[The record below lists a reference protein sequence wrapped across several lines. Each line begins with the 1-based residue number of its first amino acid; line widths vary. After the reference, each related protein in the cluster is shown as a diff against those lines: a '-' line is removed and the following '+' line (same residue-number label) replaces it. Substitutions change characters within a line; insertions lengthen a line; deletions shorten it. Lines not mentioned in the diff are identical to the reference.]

1 LQKTFQKLLLILVV
15 LLIATGCGNQNSP
28 SLGEDDLLASLIP
41 PTMVVTPKEST
52 PTSAI
57 APTKTPEPSAT
68 PVPFT
73 TIVFTGV
80 IVPARCVHAGIDEI
94 DSADY
99 LYEDV
104 RKILTGADITVG
116 VYNAS
121 MSDNVEHIGCQ
132 RSWELTGGS
141 ENAEALQA
149 AGFDVMSV
157 ATNHI
162 KDCGRYNCGDQA
174 FFDTLTNL
182 RRVDILP
189 VGAGANL
196 DEALKPVV
204 VEANGIRFG
213 FVSLGEVN
221 ERVFADFET
230 PGIANL
236 TFYHLK
242 EAVELA
248 KEVSDVVIVL
258 PHSGPEDSYE
268 VIPQQKYWARNA
280 VAFGADLVVE
290 NHAHVVQGYQAIG
303 DVMVFYG
310 LGNFVFDQVWS
321 RDHQQGVIL
330 QVTFQETTMVGFDF
344 IPTVVL
350 QDGTVLLADETES
363 LEIIERIELSS
374 SLLGD

>member
-1 LQKTFQKLLLILVV
+1 LQKTFQVLLLALAVF
-15 LLIATGCGNQNSP
+15 LFAAGCGSQNAPSP
-28 SLGEDDLLASLIP
+28 GEEDLLASLIP
-41 PTMVVTPKEST
+41 PTMVVTPKDQT
-52 PTSAI
+52 PTHTA
-57 APTKTPEPSAT
+57 APTKTPVQSPTE
-68 PVPFT
+68 VPFT
-73 TIVFTGV
+73 TIAFTGV
-80 IVPARCVHAGIDEI
+80 IVPARCVHAAVEEVG
-94 DSADY
+94 SADY
-99 LYEDV
+99 IYEDV
-104 RKILTGADITVG
+104 REILTGADITVG
-116 VYNAS
+116 VYNAT

-141 ENAEALQA
+141 ENASALQA

-162 KDCGRYNCGDQA
+162 KDCGRYTCGSQA
-174 FFDTLTNL
+174 FFDTLANL
-182 RRVDILP
+182 RQVDILP
-189 VGAGANL
+189 VGAGATL

-204 VEANGIRFG
+204 VEVNGIRYG

-236 TFYHLK
+236 TFFHLK
-242 EAVELA
+242 EAVEMA
-248 KEVSDVVIVL
+248 NEVSDVVIVL

-290 NHAHVVQGYQAIG
+290 NHAHVVQGYQAIE

-310 LGNFVFDQVWS
+310 LGNFVFDQIWS

-330 QVTFQETTMVGFDF
+330 LVTFQDTTMVRFDF

-350 QDGTVLLADETES
+350 QDGTVLLADELES

-374 SLLGD
+374 SLLSD

>member
-1 LQKTFQKLLLILVV
+1 LAIAILLF
-15 LLIATGCGNQNSP
+15 AAGCGSQDV
-28 SLGEDDLLASLIP
+28 LTVDEDDLLASLIP
-41 PTMVVTPKEST
+41 PTMVVTPKEPTQT
-52 PTSAI
+52 PTVV
-57 APTKTPEPSAT
+57 PTKTPEPSAT
-68 PVPFT
+68 PVQLT

-80 IVPARCVHAGIDEI
+80 IVPARCVHAAVEEI
-94 DSADY
+94 GSADY
-99 LYEDV
+99 IYEDP
-104 RKILTGADITVG
+104 REILTEADITVG
-116 VYNAS
+116 VYNAT

-141 ENAEALQA
+141 ENASALQA

-162 KDCGRYNCGDQA
+162 KDCGRYHCGDQA
-174 FFDTLTNL
+174 FFDTLANL

-213 FVSLGEVN
+213 FVSLGDVN
-221 ERVFADFET
+221 ARVFADFET

-248 KEVSDVVIVL
+248 KQVSDVVIAL

-290 NHAHVVQGYQAIG
+290 NHAHVVQGYQAIE

-363 LEIIERIELSS
+363 MEIIDRIELSS